1 MLDRVT
7 IRRRDALAML
17 GFAAFRASAFAKSK
31 PLQFPK
37 GAIIRT
43 ILKDMKPQELAGGA
57 TLFHEHLSVAPD
69 FMARW
74 TANFRAISGRGGP
87 PGRGTSTAATSTAAR
102 GNATP
107 PATLPASPQPFA
119 MDDMDIMVEE
129 LKIAKADGVA
139 CIVDGGHEDMG
150 RKIENLT
157 IMSQRSG
164 MPIVASGG
172 YYSQPFY
179 PAEIAT
185 LSEDEIFKKIV
196 ERAKTQPLGA
206 LGEIGTWDEMTPD
219 EKKVFR
225 AVGRASIET
234 NLPIFT
240 HTNFGKGAV
249 EQLDVFESVGVKP
262 NKVCIGHVG
271 GLADAAAPIPKEICT
286 QGAFVGYD
294 RQGGAGDARNVP
306 QVKALIEAGFAA
318 NLLFASDLSTPAQFK
333 KNGGP
338 GYGKTVTIFV
348 PKLREA
354 GVPEEV
360 LHGILVDNPRR
371 FLAFVPKK
379 PRKS

>member
-1 MLDRVT
+1 MTID
-7 IRRRDALAML
+7 IRRREVLGIML
-17 GFAAFRASAFAKSK
+17 GGAAGLAFAQNG
-31 PLQFPK
+31 PQFPK

-43 ILKDMKPQELAGGA
+43 VLKDMKPEELAGGA

-74 TANFRAISGRGGP
+74 TANFRAISGRGGAA
-87 PGRGTSTAATSTAAR
+87 GRGSSTAPASTAAR
-102 GNATP
+102 SNATP
-107 PATLPASPQPFA
+107 PAAPVSPQPFA
-119 MDDMDIMVEE
+119 MDDMDIMVDE
-129 LKIAKADGVA
+129 LKAAKADGVA

-150 RKIENLT
+150 RKIENLK

-164 MPIVASGG
+164 LPIVASGG

-185 LSEDEIFKKIV
+185 LSEDEIVKKIV
-196 ERAKTQPLGA
+196 ERATNQPLGA
-206 LGEIGTWDEMTPD
+206 LGEIGTWDVMTDD

-234 NLPIFT
+234 NLAIFT

-262 NKVCIGHVG
+262 NRICIGHVG
-271 GLADAAAPIPKEICT
+271 GLAEPDAPVPKEICKR
-286 QGAFVGYD
+286 GAYVGYD

-306 QVKALIEAGFAA
+306 QVKALIEAGYAA
-318 NLLFASDLSTPAQFK
+318 NLLFASDLSTPQQFK
-333 KNGGP
+333 KNNGP
-338 GYGKTVTIFV
+338 GYGKTLTIFV
-348 PKLREA
+348 PKLKEA

-360 LHGILVDNPRR
+360 LHGITVDNPRR

-379 PRKS
+379 KRKEIA